1 MLAQPESANSGV
13 TMPPTSKRL
22 AAGEDELDRLSNLP
36 KEIWHSILDCM
47 PVSDAAKTSILS
59 RDWRYIWMSHPNL
72 VFNQCWYGKIM
83 KRSKTE
89 DDLFHVINKLQH
101 IGNIDNFTL
110 HIPVR
115 ESISWCYFCQGMV
128 LRNLTSLIQIKIP
141 ICCLLAYYA
150 VQRWQV

>member
-89 DDLFHVINKLQH
+89 DELFHVINKLQH

-110 HIPVR
+110 HIPNSSSR
-115 ESISWCYFCQGMV
+115 IDQWMLFLS
-128 LRNLTSLIQIKIP
+128 RNGKKASLIKKKIP